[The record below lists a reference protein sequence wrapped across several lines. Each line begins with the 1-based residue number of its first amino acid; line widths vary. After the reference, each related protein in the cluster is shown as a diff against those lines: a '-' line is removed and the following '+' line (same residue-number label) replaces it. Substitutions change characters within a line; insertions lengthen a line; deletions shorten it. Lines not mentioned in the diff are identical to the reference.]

1 MRDSSFLSIRLKRR
15 TEGAVLRTLLRC
27 ASSFE
32 KGTHVLVSSSADI
45 YGRIGNADRRRAI
58 IESLVEYLLTPYKT
72 KILFVKGQSRRS
84 TEKKKFQPI
93 YWEDTSFCLS
103 DAFGRDQIEPGGG
116 GCRFHT
122 RQFPARA

>member
-72 KILFVKGQSRRS
+72 KILFVKGAVQKEYREKEIS
-84 TEKKKFQPI
+84 TDILGRYILLPFG
-93 YWEDTSFCLS
+93 CLWAGS
-103 DAFGRDQIEPGGG
+103 D
-116 GCRFHT
+116 
-122 RQFPARA
+122 